1 VIISRPM
8 PGILGALVAF
18 VREQRRCGELNGNVE
33 RGRVWMAWA
42 CGADVVHPV
51 ERSSREQSD
60 CG

>member
-1 VIISRPM
+1 M